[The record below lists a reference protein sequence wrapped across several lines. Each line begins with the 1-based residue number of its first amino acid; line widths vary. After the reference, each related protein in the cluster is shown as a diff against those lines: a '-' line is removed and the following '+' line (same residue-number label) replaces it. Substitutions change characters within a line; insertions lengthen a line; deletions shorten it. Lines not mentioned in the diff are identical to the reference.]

1 MQVEIDSVKK
11 YLDSKLK
18 DVKFDDCSTR
28 DVKYDNLKE
37 LNTDKENRTFKS
49 FSFSVGYLDKDI
61 IDNKSLWP
69 LYSIVNKFKMSHA
82 EWTKISEK
90 FNKKPI
96 VTTPISNE

>member
-1 MQVEIDSVKK
+1 MANKNIFPIEV
-11 YLDSKLK
+11 Y
-18 DVKFDDCSTR
+18 
-28 DVKYDNLKE
+28 
-37 LNTDKENRTFKS
+37 
-49 FSFSVGYLDKDI
+49 VGSNFNPNLDKDI